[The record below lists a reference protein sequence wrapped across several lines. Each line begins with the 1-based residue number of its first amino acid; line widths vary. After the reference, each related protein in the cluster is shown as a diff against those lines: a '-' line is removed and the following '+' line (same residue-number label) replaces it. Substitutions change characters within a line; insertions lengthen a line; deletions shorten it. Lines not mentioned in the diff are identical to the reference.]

1 MAADVTAEVG
11 AAVFSALFC
20 PWQNPRSASDL
31 ECSPDGSSP
40 PPPPPPPLPGFCNAS
55 PGAGHP
61 GSLIPGCGRWAQ
73 AWPVPAGDVLGLDP
87 TVSSRVSADALRA
100 AADAVEA
107 GAFRTLAGGRR
118 RGVVPSGGRRPVQ
131 GFGEGLVPD
140 DEHVDSSGWAPGAAG
155 ADQDELDSSADPT
168 PHPVPAPGGFLEFHD
183 GAPVDARLLAAKGEV
198 SPAGSPAS
206 RRVLQPVSAG
216 GTYSNSGSGS
226 GAGSPR
232 RSPLGLRRGVA
243 VEAPGA
249 PNPVGVPRACI
260 LCSQVG

>member
-20 PWQNPRSASDL
+20 PCQNPRSASDL
-31 ECSPDGSSP
+31 GCSPDGSSP
-40 PPPPPPPLPGFCNAS
+40 PPPPPPLPGFCNTSAE
-55 PGAGHP
+55 AGHLGP
-61 GSLIPGCGRWAQ
+61 LIPGCGRWAQ
-73 AWPVPAGDVLGLDP
+73 AWLVPAGDVLGLDAA
-87 TVSSRVSADALRA
+87 VSSRVSADALRA
-100 AADAVEA
+100 AADAAEA
-107 GAFRTLAGGRR
+107 GALRTLAGGRR
-118 RGVVPSGGRRPVQ
+118 RGVVPSGGKRHVQ
-131 GFGEGLVPD
+131 GRGEGLVPD
-140 DEHVDSSGWAPGAAG
+140 DEHVDSSGWAPGAVG

-216 GTYSNSGSGS
+216 GTYSNSGGGS

-232 RSPLGLRRGVA
+232 RSPLGLRHGVA
-243 VEAPGA
+243 GPGA
-249 PNPVGVPRACI
+249 PNPVGVLRG
-260 LCSQVG
+260 CSQVG